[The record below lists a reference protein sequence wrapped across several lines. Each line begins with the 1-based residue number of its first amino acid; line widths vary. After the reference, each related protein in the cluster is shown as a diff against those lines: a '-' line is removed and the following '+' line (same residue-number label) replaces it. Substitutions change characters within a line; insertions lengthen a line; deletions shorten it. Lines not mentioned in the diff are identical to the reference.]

1 MKGFVSNIYIKNF
14 SWLLIEKII
23 RIFSG
28 VLVGASVARYLAPE
42 QFGLFNYALSFA
54 SMFTTFSTL
63 GLDGLVVR
71 ELVKN
76 NYTRDAILGTAFFL
90 RLFGAFTVVFL
101 VLLSMM
107 IISLEYNTKILI
119 LIITCAT
126 IFQSFNVVD
135 LFFQSQTLSKPVV
148 IVNIITLLI
157 SSIIKIVFIVFK
169 MPLITF
175 AWIVLFES
183 IFLSIC
189 FLIIYSKKKISIS
202 NWIFDK
208 KIAISLLKDSFFY
221 MISATIISFYMKID
235 QVMIGNILGP
245 KDVGEYAVAAKL
257 SELWYFIPIII
268 SQSIFPSL
276 EKTKII
282 SKKLF
287 YDKLEKLFVVGYL
300 TSIFIILSTIL
311 LSKFVIITLYGIAYS
326 NAVVVL
332 IIHITSLIFVF
343 QRVATEYWILSENLK
358 YFEIIRTFISL
369 IINVLLNI
377 FLIKKYGISGAAIS
391 TVITLF
397 FSGYLSFAFYK
408 KAHPV
413 FQIMT
418 RTLLFQNLKILKIK
432 K

>member
-54 SMFTTFSTL
+54 SMFTAFSTL

-157 SSIIKIVFIVFK
+157 SSIIKIGCIFFK

-183 IFLSIC
+183 IFL
-189 FLIIYSKKKISIS
+189 
-202 NWIFDK
+202 
-208 KIAISLLKDSFFY
+208 SLLKDSFFY

-245 KDVGEYAVAAKL
+245 KYVGEYAVAAKL

-300 TSIFIILSTIL
+300 TSIFIVLSTIL

-332 IIHITSLIFVF
+332 IIHITSLVFVF

-358 YFEIIRTFISL
+358 YFEIIKTFISL